1 MFLGIQ
7 EMIESVSNA
16 VENALGSSLS
26 DVLIQIGATLILFL
40 VVKFFFW
47 NKITDFLNQRK
58 EMMETEFASAKQA
71 NEEAIALQEKS
82 NKEYQDLKAKSKGYI
97 DRAKKRGEEERTN
110 IIEKAKEDASKI
122 ITQAEQEIELEKK
135 KAEADIKAE
144 AVNLATIMASK
155 IIEKE
160 IDDKKYQ
167 DLATEGIERS
177 EKV

>member
-1 MFLGIQ
+1 MFLDLQGLIDG
-7 EMIESVSNA
+7 VSNV
-16 VENALGSSLS
+16 VENALGSSLL
-26 DVLIQIGATLILFL
+26 DLVVQIGATVLLIII
-40 VVKFFFW
+40 VKVFFW
-47 NKITDFLNQRK
+47 SRITEFIGKRQDL
-58 EMMETEFASAKQA
+58 MDAEFASAKQA
-71 NEEAIALQEKS
+71 NEDAVALQEKS
-82 NKEYQDLKAKSKGYI
+82 NKEYQDLKAKSKGFI
-97 DRAKKRGEEERTN
+97 DRAKKRGEEERVD

-122 ITQAEQEIELEKK
+122 ITQAEQEILLEKK

-160 IDDKKYQ
+160 IDEKKYQ